1 MIVRDLIKEGYCIA
15 VMQSYSYLTRG
26 KLLCQVDW
34 ELVALQ
40 RDYRKL
46 KKKGFRLLSSKQPGM
61 RGHQNPAG
69 IITRVMNREE
79 VNQFL
84 RLKDE
89 HFEVNEIEP
98 HGKIYE
104 LINKPLNELY
114 NNK

>member
-26 KLLCQVDW
+26 KFLCQVDW

-46 KKKGFRLLSSKQPGM
+46 KKKGFRILSSKDPGA
-61 RGHQNPAG
+61 RGHNPDG
-69 IITRVMNREE
+69 IITRVMNRNE

-84 RLKDE
+84 SLKDE
-89 HFEVNEIEP
+89 YFTVKEMQP

-104 LINKPLNELY
+104 LTNKPLNELY